1 MAAFALAG
9 LALAAAGLALA
20 AAGLA
25 LIPVCNIAVAADA
38 PLGLD
43 DPQAKALGY
52 VTQSTVAGANC
63 ANCAQAKGDAK
74 AMGCNLFPGKLV
86 SPTGWCKVWS
96 KKP

>member
-1 MAAFALAG
+1 MNRRDFMKISG
-9 LALAAAGLALA
+9 A

-25 LIPVCNIAVAADA
+25 LIPVCNVAVAADV
-38 PLGLD
+38 PLSLD

-63 ANCAQAKGDAK
+63 ANCAQVKGDLK
-74 AMGCNLFPGKLV
+74 APGCNLFPGKQV
-86 SPTGWCKVWS
+86 SPAGWCKVWS